1 MIKYLM
7 IALGRSNGLGPADRS
22 NWLHL
27 ACDASLNIIHT
38 EGVIQG
44 GDKGNHENTSLLA
57 GFLLEIPRSNKQ
69 GNS

>member
-7 IALGRSNGLGPADRS
+7 IAVGRSNGLGPALCEDRS
-22 NWLHL
+22 NCLHL

-44 GDKGNHENTSLLA
+44 GDKDNHENTSLLA
-57 GFLLEIPRSNKQ
+57 GFLLEIPRSNK
-69 GNS
+69 